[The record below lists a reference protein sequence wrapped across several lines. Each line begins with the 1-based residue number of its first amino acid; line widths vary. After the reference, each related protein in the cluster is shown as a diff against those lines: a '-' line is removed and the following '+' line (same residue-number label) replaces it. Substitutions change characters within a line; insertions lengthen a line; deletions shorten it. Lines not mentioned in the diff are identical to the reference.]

1 MDKVYITFKI
11 PDRGI
16 ALLNK
21 EYDVRIN
28 PEERP
33 VSREWLLQ
41 HGGEYDAFITMLH
54 DPIDKEVL
62 EVMKGRVR
70 AIANYAVGY
79 NNIDTEYAAQCG
91 ITVTNTPDVLTNAT
105 AEIAFAL
112 MLSVMR
118 RIVEGDR
125 YVREGSFH
133 MWKPEL
139 LLGEET
145 AGKTVGILGM
155 GRIGRSFARKCRCF
169 DMSIIYHNRTPLPQK
184 EEESL
189 GARYVDFHQL
199 LSESDVISIHLP
211 LTPQTRHL
219 FTWETFQKMKKGSF
233 LINTGRGPLIKED
246 DLVKALKTGLIKGAG
261 LDVYEHEPEVHKGLL
276 ELPNTVLLPHIGSG
290 SVKARETMSLMVAQA
305 VIDVLHGKIPEHKV
319 AGP

>member
-1 MDKVYITFKI
+1 MNKVYITFKI
-11 PDRGI
+11 PDKGI
-16 ALLNK
+16 EFLK
-21 EYDVRIN
+21 KKFEVQVN
-28 PEERP
+28 PRQKP
-33 VSREWLLQ
+33 VSREWFLEN
-41 HGGEYDAFITMLH
+41 GGGYDAFITMLH
-54 DPIDKEVL
+54 DIIDKEIID
-62 EVMKGRVR
+62 VMKGRVR
-70 AIANYAVGY
+70 VISNYAVGY
-79 NNIDTEYAAQCG
+79 NNIDTEYAARCG

-118 RIVEGDR
+118 RVVEGDR
-125 YVREGSFH
+125 YVRGGAFD

-169 DMSIIYHNRTPLPQK
+169 DMKIIYHNRNRISM
-184 EEESL
+184 EEEEAL
-189 GARYVDFHQL
+189 GARYVDFSGL

-219 FTWETFQKMKKGSF
+219 FTWETFQRMKRGAF
-233 LINTGRGPLIKED
+233 LINTGRGPIIRED

-261 LDVYEHEPEVHKGLL
+261 LDVYENEPNVHTGLL

-290 SVKARETMSLMVAQA
+290 SLKARETMSLMAAEA
-305 VIDVLHGKIPEHKV
+305 VVDVLCGNIPRHKV

>member
-11 PDRGI
+11 PDKGI
-16 ALLNK
+16 ELLQK
-21 EYDVRIN
+21 EFDVSIN
-28 PEERP
+28 HDEKP
-33 VSREWLLQ
+33 VSREWFLE

-54 DPIDKEVL
+54 DTIDRDVL
-62 EVMKGRVR
+62 DIMKGRVR

-79 NNIDTEYAAQCG
+79 NNIAAEYAANCG

-118 RIVEGDR
+118 RVVEGDR
-125 YVREGSFH
+125 YVREGAFR

-169 DMSIIYHNRTPLPQK
+169 DMKIIYHNRTPLSNED
-184 EEESL
+184 EEAL
-189 GARYVDFHQL
+189 GARYVDFPRL

-211 LTPQTRHL
+211 LTPRTRHI
-219 FTWETFQKMKKGSF
+219 FTWETFQKMKKGAY
-233 LINTGRGPLIKED
+233 LINTGRGPLIKEE
-246 DLVKALKTGLIKGAG
+246 DLVKALETGLLKGAG

-276 ELPNTVLLPHIGSG
+276 ELSNTVLLPHIGSA
-290 SVKARETMSLMVAQA
+290 SVKARGTMSLMVAEA
-305 VIDVLHGKIPEHKV
+305 VADVLHGRIPEHKV

>member
-11 PDRGI
+11 PNKGI
-16 ALLNK
+16 EYLKK
-21 EYDVRIN
+21 EFDVHVN
-28 PEERP
+28 PQQKP
-33 VSREWLLQ
+33 LSREWFLEN
-41 HGGEYDAFITMLH
+41 GGEYDAFITMLH
-54 DPIDKEVL
+54 DPVDREVL
-62 EVMKGRVR
+62 DVMKKRVKV
-70 AIANYAVGY
+70 IANYAVGF
-79 NNIDTEYAAQCG
+79 NNIDIEYASRCG

-125 YVREGSFH
+125 YVREGAFD

-169 DMSIIYHNRTPLPQK
+169 GMNMIYHNRHPLPK
-184 EEESL
+184 EEEVAL
-189 GARYVDFHQL
+189 GVRYAEFSQL
-199 LSESDVISIHLP
+199 IEQSDVISIHLP
-211 LTPQTRHL
+211 LTPETRHL
-219 FTWETFQKMKKGSF
+219 FTWETFQKMKRGAF
-233 LINTGRGPLIKED
+233 IINTGRGPVICEE
-246 DLVKALKTGLIKGAG
+246 DLVKALKKGLIKGAG
-261 LDVYEHEPEVHKGLL
+261 LDVYEYEPEVHKGLL

-290 SVKARETMSLMVAQA
+290 SVKARETMSLMVGEA
-305 VIDVLHGKIPEHKV
+305 VADVLHGKTPRHKV